1 MTATATFDLLD
12 LPTQILNDLAA
23 GSAIEDLAA
32 ILCRLTEAHVPGHI
46 ASIMQMGEDGAS
58 AALSGLA
65 RGIALAGALRLA
77 ATSAWWQRGRSNGV
91 NGALAARRHAR
102 SPGDHDAVAAIAF
115 GLQQSGIGRTHHV
128 CKILVFRASLG
139 YTC

>member
-12 LPTQILNDLAA
+12 LPTKILNDLAA

-65 RGIALAGALRLA
+65 RGITLAKPSALQPPPSGGNAG
-77 ATSAWWQRGRSNGV
+77 
-91 NGALAARRHAR
+91 
-102 SPGDHDAVAAIAF
+102 AAIA
-115 GLQQSGIGRTHHV
+115 
-128 CKILVFRASLG
+128 
-139 YTC
+139 